1 MTSFSAT
8 DRPVDALLDR
18 APCGFISFTDD
29 SRITLVNATLL
40 ERLGYTRDELV
51 GRLVETIFSRAG
63 QLFYQTHF
71 FPLVKMQGRAQEIFL
86 LLRTKSGEEL
96 GVICNAVRRTRG
108 DVMQTDC
115 ILLEVIERRKYED
128 ALLQAKRA
136 AEAANEL
143 LEQQAVELEMQQQQ
157 MQEQAMEMEVQSEA
171 LQQLN
176 DDLVDR
182 TADLERERAAAM
194 HAERQAARANRAKS
208 EFVATMSH
216 ELRTP
221 LNAIGGY
228 TQLLLEG
235 IYGPLSETA
244 RGALDRVMRSQRHL
258 LGLINDVL
266 NLARVESGRVE
277 FNLENVPIA
286 DVVSELAAMV
296 EPQMATKGLRYTVE
310 LSTPG
315 LVVRADREKLVQIL
329 LNLLSNAVKFTP
341 AGGAITMRTVRDERS
356 LNTVR
361 IEVTD
366 TGRGIPEDK
375 LDAVF
380 EPFVQVRSDRAKGN
394 EGTGLGLAI
403 SRNLARGMG
412 GDLSATSEL
421 GVGSTFLL
429 TLAAGEG

>member
-1 MTSFSAT
+1 
-8 DRPVDALLDR
+8 
-18 APCGFISFTDD
+18 
-29 SRITLVNATLL
+29 
-40 ERLGYTRDELV
+40 
-51 GRLVETIFSRAG
+51 
-63 QLFYQTHF
+63 
-71 FPLVKMQGRAQEIFL
+71 
-86 LLRTKSGEEL
+86 
-96 GVICNAVRRTRG
+96 
-108 DVMQTDC
+108 
-115 ILLEVIERRKYED
+115 
-128 ALLQAKRA
+128 
-136 AEAANEL
+136 
-143 LEQQAVELEMQQQQ
+143 
-157 MQEQAMEMEVQSEA
+157 
-171 LQQLN
+171 
-176 DDLVDR
+176 
-182 TADLERERAAAM
+182 M

-277 FNLENVPIA
+277 FTLENVPIA

-296 EPQMATKGLRYTVE
+296 DPQMATKGLRYTVE